1 MGALFIGKTGSHILL
16 YCETLLQVLPGVYI
30 YIYIYTVKKKDF
42 IGYLFCTI
50 LLLFYMFEIGKAKSA
65 TQIVF
70 PAVVNKVET
79 WLNMFVS
86 MSTIVLYD
94 G

>member
-1 MGALFIGKTGSHILL
+1 MFELIDVYYINLILVILPLCCFLFKIFLHSSKLINKTKD
-16 YCETLLQVLPGVYI
+16 YI
-30 YIYIYTVKKKDF
+30 Y
-42 IGYLFCTI
+42 
-50 LLLFYMFEIGKAKSA
+50 MFNY
-65 TQIVF
+65 

-79 WLNMFVS
+79 WLNLFVS

>member
-1 MGALFIGKTGSHILL
+1 MEKDIADTEDIPFVVVTSTDIVSNIKG
-16 YCETLLQVLPGVYI
+16 YI
-30 YIYIYTVKKKDF
+30 
-42 IGYLFCTI
+42 
-50 LLLFYMFEIGKAKSA
+50 
-65 TQIVF
+65 

-79 WLNMFVS
+79 WLNMSVS

>member
-1 MGALFIGKTGSHILL
+1 MQANL
-16 YCETLLQVLPGVYI
+16 C
-30 YIYIYTVKKKDF
+30 
-42 IGYLFCTI
+42 
-50 LLLFYMFEIGKAKSA
+50 
-65 TQIVF
+65 

>member
-1 MGALFIGKTGSHILL
+1 MKG
-16 YCETLLQVLPGVYI
+16 VLDSIELRMLRRADY
-30 YIYIYTVKKKDF
+30 
-42 IGYLFCTI
+42 
-50 LLLFYMFEIGKAKSA
+50 
-65 TQIVF
+65 

>member
-1 MGALFIGKTGSHILL
+1 MSDGCKLIS
-16 YCETLLQVLPGVYI
+16 
-30 YIYIYTVKKKDF
+30 
-42 IGYLFCTI
+42 
-50 LLLFYMFEIGKAKSA
+50 
-65 TQIVF
+65 
-70 PAVVNKVET
+70 AVVNKVET